1 MSKSE
6 IMNNNEKNDCNTKTD
21 EIGITDN
28 NNTQTLSSEN
38 IKKTRY
44 LLFLTAIII
53 ICLDQV
59 TKICVS
65 NNLVLNQTVKIFG
78 NYLQLSLAHNPYLI
92 WSIPI
97 RNDLVYYIL
106 PSIGI
111 IVVIFIA
118 FRTKMTFYLF
128 SFGLILGGAVGNLID
143 RVRIGYVIDFIDMG
157 IKNTRWPTYNIAD
170 LAIDIGLIMIVAR
183 EIFIRDRN
191 KKLLG

>member
-1 MSKSE
+1 ME
-6 IMNNNEKNDCNTKTD
+6 NNLNNIIPNDNLIKNNTKTD
-21 EIGITDN
+21 SP
-28 NNTQTLSSEN
+28 SSSF
-38 IKKTRY
+38 IRKLRVF
-44 LLFLTAIII
+44 LFLTAFIVIAI
-53 ICLDQV
+53 DQI
-59 TKICVS
+59 TKVWVS
-65 NNLVLNQTVKIFG
+65 NNLRIHQSVDVFG
-78 NYLQLSLAHNPYLI
+78 NYLRLYLANNPYLI

-128 SFGLILGGAVGNLID
+128 GFGLILGGAVGNLID
-143 RVRIGYVIDFIDMG
+143 RVRLGYVIDFIDMG

>member
-1 MSKSE
+1 
-6 IMNNNEKNDCNTKTD
+6 MNNNEKNDFNANTD
-21 EIGITDN
+21 EISIATDN
-28 NNTQTLSSEN
+28 NDTQKLSSIN
-38 IKKTRY
+38 IKNRY

-53 ICLDQV
+53 ILFDQGS
-59 TKICVS
+59 KNWIS
-65 NNLVLNQTVKIFG
+65 NNLSMSHPINVFG
-78 NYLQLSLAHNPYLI
+78 DYLRLFLAHNYALV

-118 FRTKMTFYLF
+118 FRTRIVYYSL
-128 SFGLILGGAVGNLID
+128 SFGFILGGAVGNLID

-170 LAIDIGLIMIVAR
+170 LAIDVGLIMIIAR
-183 EIFIRDRN
+183 EIFVRDRN